1 MVQLSHSC
9 INAGKTIALT
19 ILNFVGKVLSLFY
32 DMLSRFVLAF
42 LPGSTMSLK
51 KKKKTIVVLF
61 DPVGGSPERPA

>member
-9 INAGKTIALT
+9 ITAGKTIALT
-19 ILNFVGKVLSLFY
+19 ILNFVGKVVSLFY

-51 KKKKTIVVLF
+51 KKKTIVVLF
-61 DPVGGSPERPA
+61 DPFGGSPERPA